1 MRQYQICCWMRIK
14 SMMNS
19 PPPTIPLP
27 SLPEELSALGSER
40 WQTLQSHAALS
51 VDLEGFEEQIKTAF
65 SLSEFIFEQCI
76 KHPSWLIDLLIEKQ
90 LFAEQIDYQN
100 KLAQLLAEVD
110 NETVLHQTLRQFRN
124 FHMLRIAWRD
134 LLNMQS
140 IEDSLTQVSGLAHQL
155 IIQTNSW
162 LFQSLQPR
170 FGIPQG
176 EFGPQPML
184 ILGMGKLGGGELN
197 FSSDIDLIFTYPAQ
211 GMTTGGKKTIENQQ
225 FFTKLAQK
233 IITALDQMTADGQVY
248 RVDMRLR
255 PFGDSGPLVMH
266 FDAMEDYYQEQ
277 GRDWERYAMLKASI
291 LNAPS
296 HYTQQLS
303 DILQPFIYR
312 RYLDFSA
319 IESLRSMKSMIE
331 QEVRRRG
338 LTNNI
343 KLGKGGIREAEFVV
357 QSLQLIN
364 GGREPS
370 LKVQSL
376 QLALAEL
383 VNLQILPA
391 QSSTD
396 LQQSY
401 LWLRKIEHCL
411 QQFAD
416 KQTQVLPDNDT
427 DQKRLLHVL
436 GITNY
441 QNFTQLLTQQCDL
454 IHQQFSLLVKE
465 EPALQDDVA
474 DEQQQGA
481 KDLWQLQL
489 DATETQSILN
499 HWHLADEVFANG
511 MPIGENVHQQINVFK
526 QNLTTQRIGQR
537 GLTILNNLMP
547 VLIHNILS
555 SSAKDHAELLRR
567 ILTVL
572 HAILGR
578 TAYLQL
584 LFENQGALFQLV
596 KLCTASPWVTEQIAR
611 FPLLLDELL
620 NPTSLYQPVAFNQYA
635 DELRQALLRVE
646 PEDLELQIETLR
658 QFKLSQQ
665 LKIAACDI
673 SHALPVMQV
682 SDHLTHLAEAI
693 IVQVVDIAWQQI
705 VSKHGVPVCENQGP
719 KHMQNKGFAVLGF
732 GKLGGWELGY
742 GSDLDLVFLHNCDGQ
757 QPTNG
762 KKPIGATGF
771 YIKLAQRILHIFTIK
786 TGLGLLYDVDMRLR
800 PSGNAGLLVCHV
812 DGFATYEIENAWTWE
827 HQALGRARFITGSSE
842 LQERFNAVRLTVLEK
857 PRAKLELAS
866 EVVSM
871 REKMRAHLAKGDAN
885 NIDLKQDAGGI
896 ADIEFIVQ
904 FMLLAHTCSYPSLAK
919 WPDNV
924 RLLADLATL
933 SLITKSE
940 ADILSQ
946 AYLEYRNYAH
956 RLALQNATLVSIN
969 TSLVDHQT
977 KVKAIWQKYLIDTLQ

>member
-1 MRQYQICCWMRIK
+1 MKDSAPI
-14 SMMNS
+14 
-19 PPPTIPLP
+19 
-27 SLPEELSALGSER
+27 SLPQELEELGNER
-40 WQTLQSHAALS
+40 WQALQSHAEFSAHF
-51 VDLEGFEEQIKTAF
+51 DTFKAQIKTAF
-65 SLSEFIFEQCI
+65 ALSDFVFEQSL
-76 KHPSWLIDLLIEKQ
+76 KNPTWLIALLVEKT
-90 LFAEQIDYQN
+90 LFAEQVDYQN
-100 KLAQLLAEVD
+100 KLSQLLSEVES
-110 NETVLHQTLRQFRN
+110 ETALQQKLRQFRN

-134 LLNMQS
+134 LLNMQT
-140 IEDSLTQVSGLAHQL
+140 IEDSLAQVSELARQL
-155 IIQTNSW
+155 ITQTNNW
-162 LFQSLQPR
+162 LYQFLQPQY
-170 FGIPQG
+170 GQPQG
-176 EFGPQPML
+176 ELGPQPML

-197 FSSDIDLIFTYPAQ
+197 FSSDIDLIFSYPAQ
-211 GMTTGGKKTIENQQ
+211 GVTSGGKKSVEHQQ

-233 IITALDQMTADGQVY
+233 LITALDQITADGQVY

-291 LNAPS
+291 LNSPCP
-296 HYTQQLS
+296 YTKQLS

-343 KLGKGGIREAEFVV
+343 KLGEGGIREAEFVV

-376 QLALAEL
+376 QLALGEL
-383 VNLQILPA
+383 VNLQILPF
-391 QSSTD
+391 QSAKD
-396 LQQSY
+396 LQKSY
-401 LWLRKIEHCL
+401 FWLRKVEHCL

-416 KQTQVLPDNDT
+416 KQTQVLPNNDI
-427 DQKRLLHVL
+427 DQKRLLTVL
-436 GITNY
+436 GINNY
-441 QNFTQLLTQQCDL
+441 DDFMQQLMQHCGTV
-454 IHQQFSLLVKE
+454 HQQFSLLVKE
-465 EPALQDDVA
+465 DNTLQDEVA

-489 DATETQSILN
+489 DASETQSILN
-499 HWHLADEVFANG
+499 HWHLGDDLNTTTGAS
-511 MPIGENVHQQINVFK
+511 IGENVHLQISAFK
-526 QNLTTQRIGQR
+526 QDLTTQRIGQR
-537 GLTILNNLMP
+537 GLTTLNNLMP
-547 VLIHNILS
+547 VIIHNILS
-555 SSAKDHAELLRR
+555 SSANNHQELFKRVF
-567 ILTVL
+567 TVL

-584 LFENQGALFQLV
+584 LFENQAALFHLV
-596 KLCTASPWVTEQIAR
+596 KLCAASPWVTEQIAR

-620 NPTSLYQPVAFNQYA
+620 NPISLYQPVAFNQYA

-665 LKIAACDI
+665 LKIAASDI
-673 SHALPVMQV
+673 SNALPIMQV
-682 SDHLTHLAEAI
+682 SDHLTYLAEAI

-705 VSKHGVPVCENQGP
+705 VAKHGVPVCETQGP
-719 KHMQNKGFAVLGF
+719 KNIQDKGFAVLGF

-757 QPTNG
+757 QFTNG
-762 KKPIGATGF
+762 EKSIGTTGF

-812 DGFATYEIENAWTWE
+812 NGFATYQTENAWTWE
-827 HQALGRARFITGSSE
+827 HQALGRARFITGCDELHKRFSE
-842 LQERFNAVRLTVLEK
+842 VRLAVLSK
-857 PRAKLELAS
+857 PRKLLELAD

-871 REKMRAHLAKGDAN
+871 REKMRKHLSKGNAE
-885 NIDLKQDAGGI
+885 NIDLKQDVGGI

-904 FMLLAHTCSYPSLAK
+904 FMLLAHTNAFANLAK
-919 WPDNV
+919 WPDNL
-924 RLLADLATL
+924 RILADLAKL
-933 SLITKSE
+933 SLITKAE
-940 ADILSQ
+940 AETLTQ
-946 AYLEYRNYAH
+946 AYLEYRNYNH
-956 RLALQNATLVSIN
+956 RLALQNGVLAATNATLA
-969 TSLVDHQT
+969 SLQT
-977 KVKAIWQKYLIDTLQ
+977 EVKAIWHKYLVEPVQ

>member
-1 MRQYQICCWMRIK
+1 MYENL
-14 SMMNS
+14 S
-19 PPPTIPLP
+19 T
-27 SLPEELSALGSER
+27 SLPKELIELGNER
-40 WQTLQSHAALS
+40 WQELQSHPHFS
-51 VDLEGFEEQIKTAF
+51 VHFETYEDQIKMAF
-65 SLSEFIFEQCI
+65 SLSEFISEQCI
-76 KHPSWLIDLLIEKQ
+76 KHPSWLAKLFIEKL
-90 LFAEQIDYQN
+90 LFAEQIDYQG
-100 KLAQLLAEVD
+100 KLAKQLAEID
-110 NETVLHQTLRQFRN
+110 SEAVLHQKLRQFRN

-140 IEDSLTQVSGLAHQL
+140 IEDSLAQVSELARQL
-155 IIQTNSW
+155 ITQTNNW
-162 LFQSLQPR
+162 LYQSLQPQL
-170 FGIPQG
+170 GLPEG

-197 FSSDIDLIFTYPAQ
+197 FSSDIDLIFTYPAV
-211 GMTTGGKKTIENQQ
+211 GVTSGGKKSVENQQ

-233 IITALDQMTADGQVY
+233 IITALDQITADGQVY

-291 LNAPS
+291 LNTPCP
-296 HYTQQLS
+296 YTQQLS
-303 DILQPFIYR
+303 EILQPFIYR

-343 KLGKGGIREAEFVV
+343 KLGKGGIREAEFIV

-364 GGREPS
+364 GGRESS

-376 QLALAEL
+376 QLALLEL
-383 VNLQILPA
+383 VNLNILPDDSA
-391 QSSTD
+391 KN
-396 LQQSY
+396 LLHSY

-416 KQTQVLPDNDT
+416 KQTQVLPNNDI
-427 DQKRLLHVL
+427 DKKRLLYVL
-436 GITNY
+436 GMTDY
-441 QNFTQLLTQQCDL
+441 QDFMQQLAQHCNAV
-454 IHQQFSLLVKE
+454 HQQFSLLIKE
-465 EPALQDDVA
+465 DPALALDVA
-474 DEQQQGA
+474 DELQQGA

-489 DATETQSILN
+489 NAQETHSILDY
-499 HWHLADEVFANG
+499 WHLADEVFETG
-511 MPIGENVHQQINVFK
+511 LSISEDVCQQISAFK
-526 QNLTTQRIGQR
+526 QSLTKQRIGQR

-547 VLIHNILS
+547 VIIHNIMS
-555 SSAKDHAELLRR
+555 SSAKDHAELFRR

-572 HAILGR
+572 HAVLGR

-584 LFENQGALFQLV
+584 LFENQGALFHLV
-596 KLCTASPWVTEQIAR
+596 KLCAASPWVTEQIAR

-620 NPTSLYQPVAFNQYA
+620 DPISLYQPVPFHQYS

-665 LKIAACDI
+665 LKIAAADI
-673 SHALPVMQV
+673 SNALPVMQV
-682 SDHLTHLAEAI
+682 SDHLTHLAETI

-705 VSKHGVPVCENQGP
+705 VAKHGVPVCETQGP
-719 KHMQNKGFAVLGF
+719 KNIQNKGFAVLGF

-757 QPTNG
+757 RLTDG
-762 KKPIGATGF
+762 KKPIGASGF

-812 DGFATYEIENAWTWE
+812 NGFATYETENAWTWE
-827 HQALGRARFITGSSE
+827 HQALCRARFILGCHE
-842 LQERFNAVRLTVLEK
+842 LLECFTAVRLTVLSK
-857 PRAKLELAS
+857 PRVLLELAN

-871 REKMRAHLAKGDAN
+871 REKMRAHLAKGDAE

-904 FMLLAHTCSYPSLAK
+904 FMLLTHTNAFPSLAK

-924 RLLADLATL
+924 RILANLARL
-933 SLITKSE
+933 SLITKAE
-940 ADILSQ
+940 ADILNQ

-956 RLALQNATLVSIN
+956 RLALQNAKLAAINPSIA
-969 TSLVDHQT
+969 DFQT
-977 KVKAIWQKYLIDTLQ
+977 KVKAIWDKYLVYIR

>member
-1 MRQYQICCWMRIK
+1 MK
-14 SMMNS
+14 NS
-19 PPPTIPLP
+19 SPNPL
-27 SLPEELSALGSER
+27 SPELIELGNKRWLQLGSHENFCS
-40 WQTLQSHAALS
+40 QFDDFS
-51 VDLEGFEEQIKTAF
+51 EQIKTAF
-65 SLSEFIFEQCI
+65 ALSDFIFEQCF
-76 KHPSWLIDLLIEKQ
+76 KDPLWLNKLLLEKELFTEQ
-90 LFAEQIDYQN
+90 LDYQDRLSIQ
-100 KLAQLLAEVD
+100 LATAD
-110 NETVLHQTLRQFRN
+110 NEAVLHQKLRHFRN

-140 IEDSLTQVSGLAHQL
+140 IEHSLKQVSELARQL
-155 IIQTNSW
+155 ITQTNDW
-162 LFQSLQPR
+162 LYQFLQPQ
-170 FGIPQG
+170 FGLPTG

-197 FSSDIDLIFTYPAQ
+197 FSSDIDLIFSYPAQ
-211 GMTTGGKKTIENQQ
+211 GMTSGGRKSIEHQQ

-233 IITALDQMTADGQVY
+233 LIAALDQITSDGQVY

-266 FDAMEDYYQEQ
+266 FDAIEDYYQEQ

-291 LNAPS
+291 LNAPCPYS
-296 HYTQQLS
+296 QQLS
-303 DILQPFIYR
+303 EILQPFIYR

-343 KLGKGGIREAEFVV
+343 KLGEGGIREAEFVV

-376 QLALAEL
+376 QKALSEL
-383 VNLQILPA
+383 VNLQILPS
-391 QSSTD
+391 QSAKD

-401 LWLRKIEHCL
+401 LWLRKVEHCL
-411 QQFAD
+411 QQFSD
-416 KQTQVLPDNDT
+416 KQTQVLPNNNT
-427 DQKRLLHVL
+427 DQKRLLTVL
-436 GITNY
+436 GIADY
-441 QNFTQLLTQQCDL
+441 EDFKQQLARHCGLV
-454 IHQQFSLLVKE
+454 HQQFSLLVKE
-465 EPALQDDVA
+465 DSEQLNDVA

-481 KDLWQLQL
+481 TDLWQLQL
-489 DATETQSILN
+489 NPEETQEILN
-499 HWHLADEVFANG
+499 HWHIADEISAETSFQLA
-511 MPIGENVHQQINVFK
+511 ENLHQQLKGFK
-526 QNLTTQRIGQR
+526 QNLTKQRIGQR
-537 GLTILNNLMP
+537 GLSTLHNLMP
-547 VLIHNILS
+547 VVIHNILS
-555 SSAKDHAELLRR
+555 SSTHHYGELCNR
-567 ILTVL
+567 VL
-572 HAILGR
+572 SVLSAILGR

-584 LFENQGALFQLV
+584 LFENQAALLQLV
-596 KLCTASPWVTEQIAR
+596 KLCAASPWVTEQITR

-620 NPTSLYQPVAFNQYA
+620 NPISLYQPVAVDLYA

-658 QFKLSQQ
+658 QFKLTQQ
-665 LKIAACDI
+665 LKIAAADI
-673 SHALPVMQV
+673 SNVLPIMQI

-693 IVQVVDIAWQQI
+693 TVQVIDIAWQQI
-705 VSKHGVPVCENQGP
+705 VAKHGVPICETQGP
-719 KHMQNKGFAVLGF
+719 KDIQNKGFAVIGY

-742 GSDLDLVFLHNCDGQ
+742 GSDLDLVFLHNCDGHL
-757 QPTNG
+757 PTNG
-762 KKPIGATGF
+762 NKPIGATAF

-812 DGFATYEIENAWTWE
+812 DGFATYQTENAWTWE
-827 HQALGRARFITGSSE
+827 HQALGRARFISGSYE
-842 LQERFNAVRLTVLEK
+842 LQERFRAIRLNVLSK
-857 PRAKLELAS
+857 PRELRVLAQ

-871 REKMRAHLAKGDAN
+871 RVKMRDHLAKGDAQ

-904 FMLLAHTCSYPSLAK
+904 FMLLAHTSSFPSLSK
-919 WPDNV
+919 WQDNV
-924 RLLADLATL
+924 RILADLAKL
-933 SLITKSE
+933 SLITKAE

-956 RLALQNATLVSIN
+956 RLALQNGTLTEVN
-969 TSLVDHQT
+969 DLLVDLQT
-977 KVKAIWQKYLIDTLQ
+977 KVKAIWHKYLIELVQ

>member
-1 MRQYQICCWMRIK
+1 
-14 SMMNS
+14 MNNN
-19 PPPTIPLP
+19 PLP
-27 SLPEELSALGSER
+27 DELIELGNER
-40 WQTLQSHAALS
+40 WQDLHSHGQFYAQF
-51 VDLEGFEEQIKTAF
+51 EIFEEQIKTAF
-65 SLSEFIFEQCI
+65 SLSDFISEQCI
-76 KHPSWLIDLLIEKQ
+76 KNPTWLAELLLEKL
-90 LFAEQIDYQN
+90 LFEEQVDYQN
-100 KLAQLLAEVD
+100 KLEALLAEVD
-110 NETVLHQTLRQFRN
+110 SEAILLQKLRQFRN
-124 FHMLRIAWRD
+124 LHMLRIAWRD
-134 LLNMQS
+134 LLNMQT
-140 IEDSLTQVSGLAHQL
+140 IADSLAQVSELACQL
-155 IIQTNSW
+155 ITQTNNW
-162 LFQSLQPR
+162 LYQLLQPR
-170 FGIPQG
+170 FGLPQG

-184 ILGMGKLGGGELN
+184 ILGMGKLGGAELN
-197 FSSDIDLIFTYPAQ
+197 FSSDIDLIFTYASV
-211 GMTTGGKKTIENQQ
+211 GVTSGGKKSIENQQ

-233 IITALDQMTADGQVY
+233 LITALDQMTADGQVY

-291 LNAPS
+291 LNPPS
-296 HYTQQLS
+296 PYTQQLS
-303 DILQPFIYR
+303 EILQPFIYR

-343 KLGKGGIREAEFVV
+343 KLGQGGIREAEFVV

-376 QLALAEL
+376 QLALSEL
-383 VNLQILPA
+383 VNLQILPDESA
-391 QSSTD
+391 TS

-401 LWLRKIEHCL
+401 LWLRKVEHCL

-416 KQTQVLPDNDT
+416 KQTQVLPNNNT
-427 DQKRLLHVL
+427 DQKRLLYVL
-436 GITNY
+436 GIHTDLDFM
-441 QNFTQLLTQQCDL
+441 QQLAQHCDTV
-454 IHQQFSLLVKE
+454 HQQFSLLVKE
-465 EPALQDDVA
+465 DTASQNDVA
-474 DEQQQGA
+474 DELQQGA

-489 DATETQSILN
+489 DTAETQSILN
-499 HWHLADEVFANG
+499 HWHLADEVSATG
-511 MPIGENVHQQINVFK
+511 VPIGENVYQQVSAFK
-526 QNLTTQRIGQR
+526 QNLTKQRIGQR
-537 GLTILNNLMP
+537 GLTTLNNLMP
-547 VLIHNILS
+547 VIIHNILS
-555 SSAKDHAELLRR
+555 SSADDHAELFRR

-572 HAILGR
+572 HAVLGR

-584 LFENQGALFQLV
+584 LFENQAALLHLV
-596 KLCTASPWVTEQIAR
+596 KLCAASPWVTQQISR

-620 NPTSLYQPVAFNQYA
+620 NPISLYQPVAFNQYA

-665 LKIAACDI
+665 LKIAASDI
-673 SHALPVMQV
+673 SNALPVMQV
-682 SDHLTHLAEAI
+682 SDHLTYLAEAI
-693 IVQVVDIAWQQI
+693 IAQVVDIAWQQMTA
-705 VSKHGVPVCENQGP
+705 KHGVPVCETLGP
-719 KHMQNKGFAVLGF
+719 KSIQNKGFAVLGF

-742 GSDLDLVFLHNCDGQ
+742 GSDLDLVFVHNCDGQ
-757 QPTNG
+757 QLTNG

-800 PSGNAGLLVCHV
+800 PSGNAGLLVSHV
-812 DGFATYEIENAWTWE
+812 NGFATYETENAWTWE
-827 HQALGRARFITGSSE
+827 HQALGRARFILGSRE
-842 LQERFNAVRLTVLEK
+842 LQQRFSAVRLEVLSK
-857 PRAKLELAS
+857 PRVLLELAD

-871 REKMRAHLAKGDAN
+871 REKMRAHLAKGDTN

-904 FMLLAHTCSYPSLAK
+904 FMLLAHTSSFPSLAK

-924 RLLADLATL
+924 RILADLATL
-933 SLITKSE
+933 SLITKAE
-940 ADILSQ
+940 AETLSR

-956 RLALQNATLVSIN
+956 RLALQNGALVAVNS
-969 TSLVDHQT
+969 SLVDFQT
-977 KVKAIWQKYLIDTLQ
+977 KVKVIWHKYLIKLVR

>member
-1 MRQYQICCWMRIK
+1 MK
-14 SMMNS
+14 NNPS
-19 PPPTIPLP
+19 TPLP
-27 SLPEELSALGSER
+27 KELIELGNER
-40 WQTLQSHAALS
+40 WQELQSHSQFS
-51 VDLEGFEEQIKTAF
+51 VHYEIFSEQIKTVF
-65 SLSEFIFEQCI
+65 SLSDFVAEQSL
-76 KHPSWLIDLLIEKQ
+76 KHPIWLTELLVEKV

-100 KLAQLLAEVD
+100 KLAELLAEI
-110 NETVLHQTLRQFRN
+110 ESEAILMQKLRQFRH

-134 LLNMQS
+134 LLNIQT
-140 IEDSLTQVSGLAHQL
+140 IEDSLAQVSELARQL
-155 IIQTNSW
+155 ITQTNSW
-162 LFQSLQPR
+162 LYQFLQPR
-170 FGIPQG
+170 FGLPEG

-184 ILGMGKLGGGELN
+184 ILGMGKLGGDELN
-197 FSSDIDLIFTYPAQ
+197 FSSDIDLIFTYASV
-211 GMTTGGKKTIENQQ
+211 GNTTGGKKSIENQQ

-233 IITALDQMTADGQVY
+233 LIAALDQMTADGQVY

-291 LNAPS
+291 LNKPS
-296 HYTQQLS
+296 AYTKLLS

-364 GGREPS
+364 GGRESS

-376 QLALAEL
+376 QLALSEL

-391 QSSTD
+391 QSAKD

-401 LWLRKIEHCL
+401 LWLRKVEHCL

-416 KQTQVLPDNDT
+416 KQTQVLPNNNT
-427 DQKRLLHVL
+427 DQKRLLYIL
-436 GITNY
+436 GMTDY
-441 QNFTQLLTQQCDL
+441 EDFMQQLALHCDAV
-454 IHQQFSLLVKE
+454 HQQFSLLVKE
-465 EPALQDDVA
+465 DPTLQDDIA

-489 DATETQSILN
+489 DAQETQSILN
-499 HWHLADEVFANG
+499 HWHLTDEVLTTG
-511 MPIGENVHQQINVFK
+511 IRIGEDVYQQVSAFK

-537 GLTILNNLMP
+537 GLTTLNDLMP
-547 VLIHNILS
+547 VIIHNILS
-555 SSAKDHAELLRR
+555 SSANDHRELFRR
-567 ILTVL
+567 VFTVL

-584 LFENQGALFQLV
+584 LFENQAALFHLV
-596 KLCTASPWVTEQIAR
+596 KLCAASPWVTAQIAR

-620 NPTSLYQPVAFNQYA
+620 NPISLYQPVAFNQYA

-665 LKIAACDI
+665 LKIAAGDI

-693 IVQVVDIAWQQI
+693 IVQVVDIAWQQM
-705 VSKHGVPVCENQGP
+705 VAKHGVPVCETQGP
-719 KHMQNKGFAVLGF
+719 KNIQNKGFAVLGF

-762 KKPIGATGF
+762 KKPIGASGF

-786 TGLGLLYDVDMRLR
+786 TGLGILYDVDMRLR

-812 DGFATYEIENAWTWE
+812 NGFATYETENAWTWE
-827 HQALGRARFITGSSE
+827 HQALGRARFISGCSQ
-842 LQERFNAVRLTVLEK
+842 LRERFSAVRLAVLAK
-857 PRAKLELAS
+857 PRELSGLAH

-871 REKMRAHLAKGDAN
+871 REKMRAHLAKGNAQ

-904 FMLLAHTCSYPSLAK
+904 FMLLAHTSVYPSLAK

-924 RLLADLATL
+924 RILADLAKL
-933 SLITKSE
+933 SLVTKAE
-940 ADILSQ
+940 ADTLSQ

-956 RLALQNATLVSIN
+956 RLALQNGELAAIN
-969 TSLVDHQT
+969 TSLVDLQI
-977 KVKAIWQKYLIDTLQ
+977 KVKAIWHKYLVEQL

>member
-1 MRQYQICCWMRIK
+1 MRINN
-14 SMMNS
+14 MLT
-19 PPPTIPLP
+19 PPTPLP
-27 SLPEELSALGSER
+27 KELIELGNEG
-40 WQTLQSHAALS
+40 WQKLQSHEQFS
-51 VDLEGFEEQIKTAF
+51 IHFEMFEEQIKVAF

-76 KHPSWLIDLLIEKQ
+76 KNPSWLAELLIEER
-90 LFAEQIDYQN
+90 LFDEQVDYQS
-100 KLAQLLAEVD
+100 KLALLL
-110 NETVLHQTLRQFRN
+110 NEINSEAVLHQTLRQFRN

-140 IEDSLTQVSGLAHQL
+140 IENSLAQVSELARQL
-155 IIQTNSW
+155 ITQTNSW
-162 LFQSLQPR
+162 LYQFLESR
-170 FGIPQG
+170 FGLPEG
-176 EFGPQPML
+176 EFGAQPML
-184 ILGMGKLGGGELN
+184 IMGMGKLGGDELN
-197 FSSDIDLIFTYPAQ
+197 FSSDIDLIFTYASV
-211 GMTTGGKKTIENQQ
+211 GVTTGGKKSIENQQ

-233 IITALDQMTADGQVY
+233 FITALDQMTADGQVY

-291 LNAPS
+291 LNQPS
-296 HYTQQLS
+296 PYTQQLS

-338 LTNNI
+338 LINNI
-343 KLGKGGIREAEFVV
+343 KLGKGGIREAEFIV

-376 QLALAEL
+376 QLALFEL
-383 VNLQILPA
+383 VNLKILPA
-391 QSSTD
+391 KSARD
-396 LQQSY
+396 LQLSY
-401 LWLRKIEHCL
+401 LWLRKVEHCL

-416 KQTQVLPDNDT
+416 KQTQVLPNNNI
-427 DQKRLLHVL
+427 DQKRLLTVL
-436 GITNY
+436 GITDY
-441 QNFTQLLTQQCDL
+441 QDFMQQLTYHCDL

-465 EPALQDDVA
+465 DPALKDDVA
-474 DEQQQGA
+474 NEQQQAA

-489 DATETQSILN
+489 DAEEIQSILN
-499 HWHLADEVFANG
+499 HWYSAYDVPATDIR
-511 MPIGENVHQQINVFK
+511 IGENVHRQLGIFK
-526 QNLTTQRIGQR
+526 QDLTTQRIGQR
-537 GLTILNNLMP
+537 GLTTLNNLMP
-547 VLIHNILS
+547 VIFHKILS
-555 SSAKDHAELLRR
+555 SSANDHAELFKR

-572 HAILGR
+572 RAILGR

-584 LFENQGALFQLV
+584 LFENQAALFHLV
-596 KLCTASPWVTEQIAR
+596 KLCAASLWVTEQIAR

-620 NPTSLYQPVAFNQYA
+620 NPISLYQPVAFNQYA
-635 DELRQALLRVE
+635 DELRQSLLRVE
-646 PEDLELQIETLR
+646 TEDLELQIETLR

-665 LKIAACDI
+665 LKIAAADI
-673 SHALPVMQV
+673 SNALPVMQV

-705 VSKHGVPVCENQGP
+705 VAKHGVPVCDLQGP
-719 KHMQNKGFAVLGF
+719 KNIQNKGFAVLGF

-757 QPTNG
+757 QLTNG

-812 DGFATYEIENAWTWE
+812 NGFATYEMENAWTWE
-827 HQALGRARFITGSSE
+827 HQALGRARFIMGCHK
-842 LQERFNAVRLTVLEK
+842 LYQRFSAVRLAVLSK
-857 PRAKLELAS
+857 PRVIIELA
-866 EVVSM
+866 EAVVTM
-871 REKMRAHLAKGDAN
+871 REKMRTHLAKGDAE

-904 FMLLAHTCSYPSLAK
+904 FMLLAHTSTFPSLAK

-924 RLLADLATL
+924 RILADLANL
-933 SLITKSE
+933 SLLTRTE
-940 ADILSQ
+940 AEILSQ
-946 AYLEYRNYAH
+946 AYLEYRNFSH
-956 RLALQNATLVSIN
+956 RLVLQNGTLAAMTPSI
-969 TSLVDHQT
+969 VAHQT
-977 KVKAIWQKYLIDTLQ
+977 NVKVIWYQHLVKMLE

>member
-1 MRQYQICCWMRIK
+1 MRVNNMKQNP
-14 SMMNS
+14 S
-19 PPPTIPLP
+19 T
-27 SLPEELSALGSER
+27 SLPKELIALGNER
-40 WQTLQSHAALS
+40 WQKLQSHEQFSA
-51 VDLEGFEEQIKTAF
+51 DFETFQEQIKTAF
-65 SLSEFIFEQCI
+65 SLSEFIAEQCI
-76 KHPSWLIDLLIEKQ
+76 KYPSWLAELFIEKL
-90 LFAEQIDYQN
+90 LFAEQIDYQD
-100 KLAQLLAEVD
+100 KLAQQLAKINSEA
-110 NETVLHQTLRQFRN
+110 VLQQNLRQFRN

-140 IEDSLTQVSGLAHQL
+140 IEDSLAQVSELALQL
-155 IIQTNSW
+155 ITQTNNW
-162 LFQSLQPR
+162 LYQFLQPR
-170 FGIPQG
+170 FGLPEG

-197 FSSDIDLIFTYPAQ
+197 FSSDIDLIFTYPSV
-211 GMTTGGKKTIENQQ
+211 GVTTGGKKSVENQQ

-233 IITALDQMTADGQVY
+233 IITALDQITAEGQVY

-255 PFGDSGPLVMH
+255 PFGDSGPIVMH

-291 LNAPS
+291 LNRPCPYS
-296 HYTQQLS
+296 QQLS
-303 DILQPFIYR
+303 GILQPFIYR

-343 KLGKGGIREAEFVV
+343 KLGKGGIREAEFIV

-376 QLALAEL
+376 QLALSEL
-383 VNLQILPA
+383 ANLHILPA
-391 QSSTD
+391 QSAND
-396 LQQSY
+396 LQHSY

-416 KQTQVLPDNDT
+416 KQTQVLPNNNI
-427 DQKRLLHVL
+427 DQKRLLYVL
-436 GITNY
+436 GMTDFEDFM
-441 QNFTQLLTQQCDL
+441 QHLAQHCDL
-454 IHQQFSLLVKE
+454 IHQQFSLLVKDD
-465 EPALQDDVA
+465 PVLQDDVA

-489 DATETQSILN
+489 DADETQSILN
-499 HWHLADEVFANG
+499 HWHLADEVLATNI
-511 MPIGENVHQQINVFK
+511 PIGEDVHQQVSAFK
-526 QNLTTQRIGQR
+526 QDLTTQRIGQR
-537 GLTILNNLMP
+537 GLTTLNNLMP
-547 VLIHNILS
+547 VIIHNILS
-555 SSAKDHAELLRR
+555 SSANDHAELFRR
-567 ILTVL
+567 VLTVL
-572 HAILGR
+572 RAILGR

-584 LFENQGALFQLV
+584 LFENQAALFHLV
-596 KLCTASPWVTEQIAR
+596 KLCAASPWVTQQIAR

-620 NPTSLYQPVAFNQYA
+620 NPISLYQPVAFNQYA
-635 DELRQALLRVE
+635 DELRQVLLRVE

-665 LKIAACDI
+665 LKIAAADI
-673 SHALPVMQV
+673 SNALPVMQV

-693 IVQVVDIAWQQI
+693 IVQVVDIAWQQM
-705 VSKHGVPVCENQGP
+705 VAKHGVPICDTQGS
-719 KHMQNKGFAVLGF
+719 KNIQNKGFTVLGF

-757 QPTNG
+757 QLTNG

-786 TGLGLLYDVDMRLR
+786 TGLGILYDVDMRLR

-812 DGFATYEIENAWTWE
+812 SGFATYETENAWTWE
-827 HQALGRARFITGSSE
+827 HQALGRARFILGCSE
-842 LQERFNAVRLTVLEK
+842 LQARFSEVRLAVLSK
-857 PRAKLELAS
+857 PRVLLELAN

-871 REKMRAHLAKGDAN
+871 REKMRAHLAKGNAE

-904 FMLLAHTCSYPSLAK
+904 FMLLAHTSSFPSLAK

-924 RLLADLATL
+924 RILADLATL
-933 SLITKSE
+933 SLITKTE
-940 ADILSQ
+940 AGTLSQ

-956 RLALQNATLVSIN
+956 RLALQNATLAAINPSIID
-969 TSLVDHQT
+969 LQI
-977 KVKAIWQKYLIDTLQ
+977 KVKAIWNKYLT

>member
-1 MRQYQICCWMRIK
+1 MT
-14 SMMNS
+14 NS
-19 PPPTIPLP
+19 PPIALFN
-27 SLPEELSALGSER
+27 ELIELGNLR
-40 WQTLQSHAALS
+40 WQELQSHQEFS
-51 VDLEGFEEQIKTAF
+51 SQFEMFEEQIKTAF
-65 SLSEFIFEQCI
+65 SLSDFISVQCL
-76 KHPSWLIDLLIEKQ
+76 KYPSWLTELLVKKL
-90 LFAEQIDYQN
+90 LFAEHIDYQD
-100 KLAQLLAEVD
+100 KLAMVLTEVE
-110 NETVLHQTLRQFRN
+110 NEAVLQQQLRQFRN

-134 LLNMQS
+134 LLNIQS
-140 IEDSLTQVSGLAHQL
+140 IEDSLAQVSELARQL
-155 IIQTNSW
+155 INQTNNW
-162 LFQSLQPR
+162 LYQSLQPQ
-170 FGIPQG
+170 FGLPEG

-197 FSSDIDLIFTYPAQ
+197 FSSDIDLIFTYPAV
-211 GMTTGGKKTIENQQ
+211 GVTTGGKKSLENQQ

-233 IITALDQMTADGQVY
+233 LITALDQITADGQVY

-255 PFGDSGPLVMH
+255 PFGDSGPIVMH

-291 LNAPS
+291 LNRPCD
-296 HYTQQLS
+296 YTNQLS

-343 KLGKGGIREAEFVV
+343 KLGEGGIREAEFVV

-364 GGREPS
+364 GGRESS

-376 QLALAEL
+376 QLALGEL
-383 VNLQILPA
+383 VNLQILPNQSA
-391 QSSTD
+391 QD
-396 LQQSY
+396 LQNSY
-401 LWLRKIEHCL
+401 LWLRKVEHCL

-416 KQTQVLPDNDT
+416 KQTQVLPNNDI
-427 DQKRLLHVL
+427 DQKRLLTVL
-436 GITNY
+436 G
-441 QNFTQLLTQQCDL
+441 LLDYTDFMELLDKHCTL

-465 EPALQDDVA
+465 DPALQDDIA

-489 DATETQSILN
+489 EAAEIQSILKY
-499 HWHLADEVFANG
+499 WHLADEVNNTPLSIA
-511 MPIGENVHQQINVFK
+511 EDVYQQINTFK
-526 QNLTTQRIGQR
+526 QDLTTQRIGQR
-537 GLTILNNLMP
+537 GLTTLNNLMP
-547 VLIHNILS
+547 VIIHNVLS
-555 SSAKDHAELLRR
+555 SSANDHAELFRR
-567 ILTVL
+567 VLSVL
-572 HAILGR
+572 HAVLGR

-584 LFENQGALFQLV
+584 LFENQAALFHLV
-596 KLCTASPWVTEQIAR
+596 KLCAASPWVTQQIAR

-620 NPTSLYQPVAFNQYA
+620 NPVSLYQPVALNQYS

-665 LKIAACDI
+665 LKIAASDI
-673 SHALPVMQV
+673 SNALPVMQV
-682 SDHLTHLAEAI
+682 SDHLTYLAEAI

-705 VSKHGVPVCENQGP
+705 VAKNGVPVCETHGP
-719 KHMQNKGFAVLGF
+719 KNIQDKGFAVLGF

-757 QPTNG
+757 QLTNG
-762 KKPIGATGF
+762 KKPIGTSGF

-812 DGFATYEIENAWTWE
+812 NGFATYETENAWTWE
-827 HQALGRARFITGSSE
+827 HQALGRARFITGCNE
-842 LQERFNAVRLTVLEK
+842 LHKRFSAVRIAVLSK
-857 PRAKLELAS
+857 PRVLLELAD
-866 EVVSM
+866 EVVTM
-871 REKMRAHLAKGDAN
+871 REKMRAHLAKGNAE

-904 FMLLAHTCSYPSLAK
+904 FMLLAHTSSFPSLAK

-924 RLLADLATL
+924 RILADLATL

-940 ADILSQ
+940 ADTLNQ

-956 RLALQNATLVSIN
+956 RLALQNGALATVN
-969 TSLVDHQT
+969 ASLVELQT
-977 KVKAIWQKYLIDTLQ
+977 KVKAIWHKYLIDMQQ

>member
-1 MRQYQICCWMRIK
+1 MK
-14 SMMNS
+14 DSV
-19 PPPTIPLP
+19 PTTLP
-27 SLPEELSALGSER
+27 HELIELGNER
-40 WQTLQSHAALS
+40 WQALQSHEEFSSECQKFAEQIRTSFALS
-51 VDLEGFEEQIKTAF
+51 D
-65 SLSEFIFEQCI
+65 FIFEQCLRN
-76 KHPSWLIDLLIEKQ
+76 PVWLSELLLQEI
-90 LFAEQIDYQN
+90 LFAEHLDYPS
-100 KLAQLLAEVD
+100 LLSQLLDKVD
-110 NETVLHQTLRQFRN
+110 NEAGLQKQLRHFRN

-134 LLNMQS
+134 LNNMQS
-140 IEDSLTQVSGLAHQL
+140 IESSLAQVSDLARQL
-155 IIQTNSW
+155 IIQTNNW
-162 LFQSLQPR
+162 LYQFLQPQ
-170 FGIPQG
+170 FGLPQG

-197 FSSDIDLIFTYPAQ
+197 FSSDIDLIFSYPAQ
-211 GMTTGGKKTIENQQ
+211 GVTSGGRKSVEHQQ

-233 IITALDQMTADGQVY
+233 LITALDQITADGQVY

-266 FDAMEDYYQEQ
+266 FDAIEDYYQEQ

-291 LNAPS
+291 LNTPCPYS
-296 HYTQQLS
+296 QQLS

-343 KLGKGGIREAEFVV
+343 KLGEGGIREAEFVV

-376 QLALAEL
+376 QLALTEL
-383 VNLQILPA
+383 VKLQIIPE
-391 QSSTD
+391 QSATD
-396 LQQSY
+396 LLQSY
-401 LWLRKIEHCL
+401 LWLRKVEHCL

-416 KQTQVLPDNDT
+416 KQTQVLPNNHT
-427 DQKRLLHVL
+427 DQNRLLTVL
-436 GITNY
+436 GIPDY
-441 QNFTQLLTQQCDL
+441 QDLLQQLAKHCG
-454 IHQQFSLLVKE
+454 IVHQQFSLLVRE
-465 EPALQDDVA
+465 DSVLEDEVA

-489 DATETQSILN
+489 TAQETQSILN
-499 HWHLADEVFANG
+499 HWQLQDEVTVTTG
-511 MPIGENVHQQINVFK
+511 LPIGEEVHQQIDSFK
-526 QNLTTQRIGQR
+526 QSLTKQRIGQR
-537 GLTILNNLMP
+537 GLTTLHNLMP
-547 VLIHNILS
+547 VIIHKILS
-555 SSAKDHAELLRR
+555 SSANNHVELFKRVFS
-567 ILTVL
+567 VL
-572 HAILGR
+572 QAILGR

-584 LFENQGALFQLV
+584 LFENQAALFHLV
-596 KLCTASPWVTEQIAR
+596 KLCAASPWVTEQIAR

-620 NPTSLYQPVAFNQYA
+620 NPISLYQPVAFNQYA

-658 QFKLSQQ
+658 QFKLTQQ
-665 LKIAACDI
+665 LKIAAADI
-673 SHALPVMQV
+673 SNALPIMQV

-693 IVQVVDIAWQQI
+693 IVQVIDLAWLQI
-705 VSKHGVPVCENQGP
+705 TAKHGVPVCESHGP
-719 KHMQNKGFAVLGF
+719 KNMQDKGFAVLGY

-742 GSDLDLVFLHNCDGQ
+742 GSDLDLVFVHNCDGQ

-762 KKPIGATGF
+762 DKPIGATAF

-786 TGLGLLYDVDMRLR
+786 TGLGLLYDIDMRLR

-812 DGFATYEIENAWTWE
+812 DGFATYQTENAWTWE
-827 HQALGRARFITGSSE
+827 HQALGRARFITGGYE
-842 LQERFNAVRLTVLEK
+842 LQQRFSGIRLDILSK
-857 PRAKLELAS
+857 PRQLKELAQ

-871 REKMRAHLAKGDAN
+871 RIKMRDHLAKGTAQH
-885 NIDLKQDAGGI
+885 IDLKQDAGGI

-924 RLLADLATL
+924 RILADLAKL
-933 SLITKSE
+933 SLISQAE
-940 ADILSQ
+940 ADILIQ

-956 RLALQNATLVSIN
+956 RLALQNATLVEAN
-969 TSLVDHQT
+969 ASLSDLQQQ
-977 KVKAIWQKYLIDTLQ
+977 VKSIWQKYLLELVAE

>member
-1 MRQYQICCWMRIK
+1 ME
-14 SMMNS
+14 NN
-19 PPPTIPLP
+19 
-27 SLPEELSALGSER
+27 LPEQCPQVLVELGNKR
-40 WQTLQSHAALS
+40 WLELQSHGQFS
-51 VDLEGFEEQIKTAF
+51 VHFEAFEQPIKTAF
-65 SLSEFIFEQCI
+65 SLSDFIFEQCV
-76 KHPSWLIDLLIEKQ
+76 KSPSWLALLLIEKL
-90 LFAEQIDYQN
+90 LFDEQVDYQD
-100 KLAQLLAEVD
+100 KLAQLLAE
-110 NETVLHQTLRQFRN
+110 TVSEADLQKNLRQFRN
-124 FHMLRIAWRD
+124 FQMLRIAWRD

-140 IEDSLTQVSGLAHQL
+140 IENSLAQVSELAHQL
-155 IIQTNSW
+155 IIQTNNW
-162 LFQSLQPR
+162 IYQFLEPR
-170 FGIPQG
+170 FGCPKG

-197 FSSDIDLIFTYPAQ
+197 FSSDIDLIFTYPAI
-211 GMTTGGKKTIENQQ
+211 GVTTGGRKSIENQQ

-233 IITALDQMTADGQVY
+233 LITALDQITADGQVY

-277 GRDWERYAMLKASI
+277 GRDWERYAMLKALV
-291 LNAPS
+291 LNQPCP
-296 HYTQQLS
+296 YTVQLS

-319 IESLRSMKSMIE
+319 IESLRTMQSMIE
-331 QEVRRRG
+331 REVRRRG

-343 KLGKGGIREAEFVV
+343 KLGEGGIREAEFVV

-376 QLALAEL
+376 QLALTEL
-383 VNLQILPA
+383 VNLKILPA
-391 QSSTD
+391 QSAND

-416 KQTQVLPDNDT
+416 KQTQVLPSDNL
-427 DQKRLLHVL
+427 DQQRLLYVL
-436 GITNY
+436 GINTY
-441 QNFTQLLTQQCDL
+441 QDFTQQLAEHCNTV
-454 IHQQFSLLVKE
+454 HQQFSLLVKE
-465 EPALQDDVA
+465 DSTLQAEVA

-489 DATETQSILN
+489 DVPETQSIID
-499 HWHLADEVFANG
+499 HWHLVDEVSTSG
-511 MPIGENVHQQINVFK
+511 LPIDEDVHNQINTFK
-526 QNLTTQRIGQR
+526 QSLTTQRIGQR
-537 GLTILNNLMP
+537 GLTTLNNLMP
-547 VLIHNILS
+547 VLIHYILS
-555 SSAKDHAELLRR
+555 SPANDHGELFRR
-567 ILTVL
+567 ILSVL

-584 LFENQGALFQLV
+584 LFENQAALFHLV
-596 KLCTASPWVTEQIAR
+596 KLCAASPWVTQQISR

-620 NPTSLYQPVAFNQYA
+620 NPSSLYQPVAFNQYA

-665 LKIAACDI
+665 LTIAASDI
-673 SHALPVMQV
+673 SKALPVMQV
-682 SDHLTHLAEAI
+682 SDHLTYLAEAI
-693 IVQVVDIAWQQI
+693 IAQVVDLAWQQM
-705 VSKHGVPVCENQGP
+705 VAKYGVPVCATQGP
-719 KHMQNKGFAVLGF
+719 KDIQNKGFAVLGF

-742 GSDLDLVFLHNCDGQ
+742 GSDLDLVFIHNCDGQ
-757 QPTNG
+757 LHTNG
-762 KKPIGATGF
+762 EKKLGSSGF

-786 TGLGLLYDVDMRLR
+786 TGLGLLYEVDMRLR

-812 DGFATYEIENAWTWE
+812 NGFETYEIDNAWTWE
-827 HQALGRARFITGSSE
+827 HQALGRARLISGCNQ
-842 LQERFNAVRLTVLEK
+842 LQQRFSAVRLAVLSK
-857 PRAKLELAS
+857 PRDILVLAD

-871 REKMRAHLAKGDAN
+871 REKMRAHLAKGDAT

-904 FMLLAHTCSYPSLAK
+904 FMLLAHTSSFPSLAK

-924 RLLADLATL
+924 RLLADLASL
-933 SLITKSE
+933 SLLTTDE
-940 ADILSQ
+940 AETLSQ

-956 RLALQNATLVSIN
+956 RLALQNDTLVAIN
-969 TSLVDHQT
+969 ASLVNLQT
-977 KVKAIWQKYLIDTLQ
+977 QVKVIWRKYLIDIPNLNSV

>member
-1 MRQYQICCWMRIK
+1 MRVKDIK
-14 SMMNS
+14 SIKNAKKN
-19 PPPTIPLP
+19 PLM
-27 SLPEELSALGSER
+27 SRSKELIELGSQR
-40 WQTLQSHAALS
+40 WKDLQCHGQFSKRFEA
-51 VDLEGFEEQIKTAF
+51 FEEQLKIAF
-65 SLSEFIFEQCI
+65 SLSEFIYDQCLKNPVWI
-76 KHPSWLIDLLIEKQ
+76 SELMVERL

-100 KLAQLLAEVD
+100 KLARLLAEID
-110 NETVLHQTLRQFRN
+110 SEAVLQQKLRQFRN

-140 IEDSLTQVSGLAHQL
+140 IEDSLAQVSELARQL
-155 IIQTNSW
+155 ITQTNDW
-162 LFQSLQPR
+162 LYQFLQPQ
-170 FGIPQG
+170 FGFPQG
-176 EFGPQPML
+176 NFGPQPML
-184 ILGMGKLGGGELN
+184 VLGMGKLGGNELN
-197 FSSDIDLIFTYPAQ
+197 FSSDIDLIFAYASVGVTC
-211 GMTTGGKKTIENQQ
+211 GGRKSLENQQ

-233 IITALDQMTADGQVY
+233 LITALDKVTADGQVY

-291 LNAPS
+291 LNQACP
-296 HYTQQLS
+296 YTKQLS

-391 QSSTD
+391 QSTQD
-396 LQQSY
+396 LQNSY

-416 KQTQVLPDNDT
+416 KQTQVLPNNNT
-427 DQKRLLHVL
+427 DQQRLLFVL
-436 GITNY
+436 GMTDY
-441 QNFTQLLTQQCDL
+441 QDFMQQLAMHCDL

-465 EPALQDDVA
+465 ESARQDDVA

-481 KDLWQLQL
+481 KDIWQLQL
-489 DATETQSILN
+489 DPQETQSILN
-499 HWHLADEVFANG
+499 HWHLVDDVV
-511 MPIGENVHQQINVFK
+511 PTSKLIGENVYQQINVFK

-537 GLTILNNLMP
+537 GLTTLNDLMP
-547 VLIHNILS
+547 VIIQNILS
-555 SSAKDHAELLRR
+555 SSANDHGELFKRVF
-567 ILTVL
+567 TVL

-584 LFENQGALFQLV
+584 LFENQAALFHLV
-596 KLCTASPWVTEQIAR
+596 KLCAASPWVTQQIAR

-620 NPTSLYQPVAFNQYA
+620 NPISLYQPVAFNQYA
-635 DELRQALLRVE
+635 DELRQTLLRVE

-665 LKIAACDI
+665 LKIAAADI
-673 SHALPVMQV
+673 SNALPVMQV

-693 IVQVVDIAWQQI
+693 IVQVVDIAWQQM
-705 VSKHGVPVCENQGP
+705 VAKHGVPICETQGP
-719 KHMQNKGFAVLGF
+719 KNIQNKGFAVLGF

-757 QPTNG
+757 HFTNG
-762 KKPIGATGF
+762 KKPIGASGF

-812 DGFATYEIENAWTWE
+812 NGFATYETENAWTWE
-827 HQALGRARFITGSSE
+827 HQALGRARFITGCFE
-842 LQERFNAVRLTVLEK
+842 LQARFSAVRLTVLSK
-857 PRAKLELAS
+857 PRVVLQLAQ
-866 EVVSM
+866 EVVTM
-871 REKMRAHLAKGDAN
+871 REKMRAHLAKGDTH

-904 FMLLAHTCSYPSLAK
+904 FMLLAHTSSFPSLAK

-924 RLLADLATL
+924 RILADLAKL
-933 SLITKSE
+933 SLMKKAET
-940 ADILSQ
+940 DTLSQ

-956 RLALQNATLVSIN
+956 RLALQNDTLAAIN
-969 TSLVDHQT
+969 TSLVDYQT
-977 KVKAIWQKYLIDTLQ
+977 KVKVIWHKYLVEQV

>member
-1 MRQYQICCWMRIK
+1 MK
-14 SMMNS
+14 NNPS
-19 PPPTIPLP
+19 TPLP
-27 SLPEELSALGSER
+27 KELIELGNER
-40 WQTLQSHAALS
+40 WQELQSHSEFSAHYEIFS
-51 VDLEGFEEQIKTAF
+51 EQIKTVF
-65 SLSEFIFEQCI
+65 SLSDFVAEQSLKYPI
-76 KHPSWLIDLLIEKQ
+76 WLTELLVEKV

-100 KLAQLLAEVD
+100 KLTELLAEID
-110 NETVLHQTLRQFRN
+110 SEAILMQKLRQFRN

-134 LLNMQS
+134 LLNMQT
-140 IEDSLTQVSGLAHQL
+140 IEDSLAQVSELARQL
-155 IIQTNSW
+155 ITQTNSW
-162 LFQSLQPR
+162 LYQFLQLR
-170 FGIPQG
+170 FGLPEG

-197 FSSDIDLIFTYPAQ
+197 FSSDIDLIFTYASV
-211 GMTTGGKKTIENQQ
+211 GNTSGGKKSIENQQ
-225 FFTKLAQK
+225 FFSKLAQK
-233 IITALDQMTADGQVY
+233 LIAALDQMTADGQVY

-291 LNAPS
+291 LNKPS
-296 HYTQQLS
+296 AYTKLLS

-376 QLALAEL
+376 QLALSEL

-391 QSSTD
+391 QSAKD

-411 QQFAD
+411 QQFSN
-416 KQTQVLPDNDT
+416 KQTQVLPNNNT
-427 DQKRLLHVL
+427 DQKRLLYIL
-436 GITNY
+436 GMTDY
-441 QNFTQLLTQQCDL
+441 EDFMQQLTQHCDAV
-454 IHQQFSLLVKE
+454 HQQFSLLVKDD
-465 EPALQDDVA
+465 PSLQDDVA

-489 DATETQSILN
+489 DAQETQSILN
-499 HWHLADEVFANG
+499 HWHLTDEVFTTG
-511 MPIGENVHQQINVFK
+511 IPISENVYQQVSAFK

-537 GLTILNNLMP
+537 GLTTLNDLMP
-547 VLIHNILS
+547 VIIHNILS
-555 SSAKDHAELLRR
+555 SSANDHRELFRR
-567 ILTVL
+567 VFTVL

-584 LFENQGALFQLV
+584 LFENQAALFHLV
-596 KLCTASPWVTEQIAR
+596 KLCAASPWVTEQIAR

-620 NPTSLYQPVAFNQYA
+620 NPISLYQPVAFNQYA
-635 DELRQALLRVE
+635 DELRQTLLRVE

-665 LKIAACDI
+665 LKIAAGDI
-673 SHALPVMQV
+673 SNALPVMQV

-693 IVQVVDIAWQQI
+693 IVQVVDIAWQQM
-705 VSKHGVPVCENQGP
+705 VAKHGVPVCETQGP
-719 KHMQNKGFAVLGF
+719 KNIQNKGFAVLGF

-762 KKPIGATGF
+762 QKPIGVSGF

-786 TGLGLLYDVDMRLR
+786 TGLGILYDVDMRLR

-812 DGFATYEIENAWTWE
+812 NGFATYETENAWTWE
-827 HQALGRARFITGSSE
+827 HQALGRARFISGGSE
-842 LQERFNAVRLTVLEK
+842 LQERFSAVRLAVLAK
-857 PRAKLELAS
+857 PRELLGLAH

-871 REKMRAHLAKGDAN
+871 REKMRVHLAKGDAK

-904 FMLLAHTCSYPSLAK
+904 FMLLAHTSSYPSLAK

-924 RLLADLATL
+924 RILADLAKL
-933 SLITKSE
+933 SLITKTE
-940 ADILSQ
+940 ADTLSQ

-956 RLALQNATLVSIN
+956 RLALQNGALAAIN
-969 TSLVDHQT
+969 ASLVDLQI
-977 KVKAIWQKYLIDTLQ
+977 KVKAIWHKYLVEQVK

>member
-1 MRQYQICCWMRIK
+1 
-14 SMMNS
+14 MNENPS
-19 PPPTIPLP
+19 TPLP
-27 SLPEELSALGSER
+27 KELIELGNQR
-40 WQTLQSHAALS
+40 WQELQSHEQFSA
-51 VDLEGFEEQIKTAF
+51 DFEMFEEQIKMAF
-65 SLSEFIFEQCI
+65 SLSEFISEQCI
-76 KHPSWLIDLLIEKQ
+76 KYPSWIAVLFIEKL
-90 LFAEQIDYQN
+90 LFAERIDYQH
-100 KLAQLLAEVD
+100 KLTQQLAEID
-110 NETVLHQTLRQFRN
+110 SEAVLHQKLRQFRN

-140 IEDSLTQVSGLAHQL
+140 IEDSLAQVSELARQL
-155 IIQTNSW
+155 ITQTNNR
-162 LFQSLQPR
+162 LCQLLQPQ
-170 FGIPQG
+170 FGLPEG
-176 EFGPQPML
+176 EFGPQPLL

-197 FSSDIDLIFTYPAQ
+197 FSSDIDLIFTYPAV
-211 GMTTGGKKTIENQQ
+211 GVTSGGKKSLENQQ

-233 IITALDQMTADGQVY
+233 IITALDQITADGQVY

-291 LNAPS
+291 LNQPCP
-296 HYTQQLS
+296 YTKQLS

-343 KLGKGGIREAEFVV
+343 KLGKGGIREAEFIV

-376 QLALAEL
+376 QLALSEL

-391 QSSTD
+391 QSAKD
-396 LQQSY
+396 LQHSY

-416 KQTQVLPDNDT
+416 KQTQVLPNSHI
-427 DQKRLLHVL
+427 DQKRLLYVL
-436 GITNY
+436 GMTEY
-441 QNFTQLLTQQCDL
+441 EDFMQHLAQHCDL

-465 EPALQDDVA
+465 DPALQHDIA

-489 DATETQSILN
+489 NAQETQSILN
-499 HWHLADEVFANG
+499 HWHLADAELVTKR
-511 MPIGENVHQQINVFK
+511 PIGEDVHQQVSAFK
-526 QNLTTQRIGQR
+526 QDLTKQRIGQR
-537 GLTILNNLMP
+537 GLTTLNNLMP
-547 VLIHNILS
+547 VIIHNILS
-555 SSAKDHAELLRR
+555 SSANDHAELFRR
-567 ILTVL
+567 VLTVL

-584 LFENQGALFQLV
+584 LYENQAALFHLV
-596 KLCTASPWVTEQIAR
+596 KLCAASPWVTEQIAR

-620 NPTSLYQPVAFNQYA
+620 NPISLYQPVAFNQYA

-665 LKIAACDI
+665 LKIAASDI
-673 SHALPVMQV
+673 SNALPVMQV
-682 SDHLTHLAEAI
+682 SDHLTYLAEAI
-693 IVQVVDIAWQQI
+693 IVQVVDIAWQQM
-705 VSKHGVPVCENQGP
+705 VVKHGVPVCDTQGP
-719 KHMQNKGFAVLGF
+719 KNIQNKGFAVLGF

-757 QPTNG
+757 QLTNG
-762 KKPIGATGF
+762 KKPIGATAF

-800 PSGNAGLLVCHV
+800 PSGHAGLLVCHV
-812 DGFATYEIENAWTWE
+812 NGFATYETENAWTWE
-827 HQALGRARFITGSSE
+827 HQALGRARFILGCSE
-842 LQERFNAVRLTVLEK
+842 LQERFSAVRLTVLSK
-857 PRAKLELAS
+857 PRVLLELAN

-871 REKMRAHLAKGDAN
+871 REKMRAHLAKGDAE

-904 FMLLAHTCSYPSLAK
+904 FMLLAHTSDFPSLAK

-924 RLLADLATL
+924 RILADLAALSLMTKTETDTL
-933 SLITKSE
+933 SE
-940 ADILSQ
+940 

-956 RLALQNATLVSIN
+956 RLALQNATMAAINPSIIA
-969 TSLVDHQT
+969 LQT
-977 KVKAIWQKYLIDTLQ
+977 KVKAIWNKYLT

>member
-1 MRQYQICCWMRIK
+1 MRTNNMQK
-14 SMMNS
+14 
-19 PPPTIPLP
+19 
-27 SLPEELSALGSER
+27 ELSMPLQKLSQQPLQKELIELGDER
-40 WQTLQSHAALS
+40 WQQLQSHQQFVVA
-51 VDLEGFEEQIKTAF
+51 FEMFEAQIKTAF
-65 SLSEFIFEQCI
+65 ALSEFIFEQCI
-76 KHPSWLIDLLIEKQ
+76 KNPSWLAQLLIEKS
-90 LFAEQIDYQN
+90 LFAERVDYQDN
-100 KLAQLLAEVD
+100 LVQLLAD
-110 NETVLHQTLRQFRN
+110 IDSETVLQQKLRQFRN

-140 IEDSLTQVSGLAHQL
+140 IESSLIQVSELARQL
-155 IIQTNSW
+155 ITQTNSW
-162 LFQSLQPR
+162 LYQFLQTR
-170 FGIPQG
+170 FGLPEG
-176 EFGPQPML
+176 EFGPQPLL
-184 ILGMGKLGGGELN
+184 ILGMGKLGGNELN
-197 FSSDIDLIFTYPAQ
+197 FSSDIDLIFTYASV
-211 GMTTGGKKTIENQQ
+211 GVTTGGKKSIENQQ

-233 IITALDQMTADGQVY
+233 FITALDQITADGQVY

-266 FDAMEDYYQEQ
+266 LDAMEDYYQEQ

-291 LNAPS
+291 LNQSCP
-296 HYTQQLS
+296 YTQQLS
-303 DILQPFIYR
+303 AILQPFVYR

-343 KLGKGGIREAEFVV
+343 KLGKGGIREAEFIV

-376 QLALAEL
+376 QLALSEL
-383 VNLQILPA
+383 VNLEILPA
-391 QSSTD
+391 QSAED

-401 LWLRKIEHCL
+401 LWLRKVEHCL

-416 KQTQVLPDNDT
+416 QQTQVLPNNNT
-427 DQKRLLHVL
+427 DQKRLLYVL
-436 GITNY
+436 GIADY
-441 QNFTQLLTQQCDL
+441 QDFMQQLAQHCNL

-465 EPALQDDVA
+465 DPALTDDVA
-474 DEQQQGA
+474 DEQQQAA

-489 DATETQSILN
+489 DAEETQSILN
-499 HWHLADEVFANG
+499 HWYDEADVFVAG
-511 MPIGENVHQQINVFK
+511 IAIGENVHQQLSTFK
-526 QNLTTQRIGQR
+526 QDLTTQRIGQR
-537 GLTILNNLMP
+537 GLTTLNNLMP
-547 VLIHNILS
+547 VIFHKILS
-555 SSAKDHAELLRR
+555 SAADDHVELFKRVLS
-567 ILTVL
+567 VL

-584 LFENQGALFQLV
+584 LFENQAALFHLV
-596 KLCTASPWVTEQIAR
+596 KLCAASPWVTQQIAR

-620 NPTSLYQPVAFNQYA
+620 NPVSLYQPVAFDQYA
-635 DELRQALLRVE
+635 DELRQSLLRVE
-646 PEDLELQIETLR
+646 TEDLELQIETLR

-665 LKIAACDI
+665 LKIAAADI
-673 SHALPVMQV
+673 SNALPVMQV

-705 VSKHGVPVCENQGP
+705 VAKHGVPVCEIHGP
-719 KHMQNKGFAVLGF
+719 KDIQNKGFAVLGF

-757 QPTNG
+757 QLTNG
-762 KKPIGATGF
+762 KKPIGASGF

-812 DGFATYEIENAWTWE
+812 NGFATYEMENAWTWE
-827 HQALGRARFITGSSE
+827 HQALGRARFIMGCRE
-842 LQERFNAVRLTVLEK
+842 LYERFSEVRLTVLSK
-857 PRAKLELAS
+857 PRVVVELAAA
-866 EVVSM
+866 VAAM
-871 REKMRAHLAKGDAN
+871 REKMRAHLAKGDAT

-904 FMLLAHTCSYPSLAK
+904 FMLLAHTSTFPSLAK

-924 RLLADLATL
+924 RILADLADL

-940 ADILSQ
+940 ADTLNQ
-946 AYLEYRNYAH
+946 AYLKYRNLAH
-956 RLALQNATLVSIN
+956 QLALQNRTLAATTPAIREL
-969 TSLVDHQT
+969 QT
-977 KVKAIWQKYLIDTLQ
+977 KVKAIWYKYLVEVLQ

>member
-1 MRQYQICCWMRIK
+1 MKNSPLTTLPQELIAIGNQRWLELTSHSQYSVSFETFEQQIK
-14 SMMNS
+14 S
-19 PPPTIPLP
+19 
-27 SLPEELSALGSER
+27 
-40 WQTLQSHAALS
+40 
-51 VDLEGFEEQIKTAF
+51 AF
-65 SLSEFIFEQCI
+65 SLSDFIYEQCLKNPI
-76 KHPSWLIDLLIEKQ
+76 WLSDLLVEEL
-90 LFAEQIDYQN
+90 LFAKQIEYQQQ
-100 KLAQLLAEVD
+100 LEQLLTEVD
-110 NETVLHQTLRQFRN
+110 SEALLQQKLRQFRN
-124 FHMLRIAWRD
+124 FQMLRIAWRD

-140 IEDSLTQVSGLAHQL
+140 IENSLAQVSDLARQL
-155 IIQTNSW
+155 IVQTNNW
-162 LFQSLQPR
+162 LYQSLQPR
-170 FGIPQG
+170 FGLPEG
-176 EFGPQPML
+176 ERGPQPLL

-197 FSSDIDLIFTYPAQ
+197 FSSDIDLIFTYPAV
-211 GMTTGGKKTIENQQ
+211 GFTTGGRKSVENQQ

-233 IITALDQMTADGQVY
+233 IITALDQITADGQVY

-291 LNAPS
+291 LNLPS
-296 HYTQQLS
+296 PYTQELS

-343 KLGKGGIREAEFVV
+343 KLGEGGIREAEFVV

-376 QLALAEL
+376 QLALSEL
-383 VNLQILPA
+383 VKLEILPA
-391 QSSTD
+391 QSANS
-396 LQQSY
+396 LQHSY

-416 KQTQVLPDNDT
+416 KQTQVLPDNNT

-436 GITNY
+436 GIDNY
-441 QNFTQLLTQQCDL
+441 EAFKQQLAQHCATV
-454 IHQQFSLLVKE
+454 HQQFSLLVKE
-465 EPALQDDVA
+465 DPTAQDDVA

-481 KDLWQLQL
+481 RDLWQLQL
-489 DATETQSILN
+489 DVEETQSILN
-499 HWHLADEVFANG
+499 HWHLADEVNQTSL
-511 MPIGENVHQQINVFK
+511 PIGEDVCQQINVFK
-526 QNLTTQRIGQR
+526 QNLTKQRIGQR
-537 GLTILNNLMP
+537 GLTTLNNLMP
-547 VLIHNILS
+547 VIIHNILS
-555 SSAKDHAELLRR
+555 STAKDHGELFRR
-567 ILTVL
+567 VLSVL

-584 LFENQGALFQLV
+584 LFENQAALFHLV
-596 KLCTASPWVTEQIAR
+596 KLCAASPWVTEQIAR

-620 NPTSLYQPVAFNQYA
+620 NPVSLYQPVAFNQYA
-635 DELRQALLRVE
+635 DELRQSLLRVE

-658 QFKLSQQ
+658 QFKLTQQ
-665 LKIAACDI
+665 LKIAAADI
-673 SHALPVMQV
+673 SNALPVMQV

-693 IVQVVDIAWQQI
+693 IVQVVDIAWQQM
-705 VSKHGVPVCENQGP
+705 VARYGVPVCETQGP
-719 KHMQNKGFAVLGF
+719 KSIQNKGFAVLGY

-757 QPTNG
+757 QLTNG
-762 KKPIGATGF
+762 KKPLGATGF

-812 DGFATYEIENAWTWE
+812 DGFATYQTENAWTWE
-827 HQALGRARFITGSSE
+827 HQALGRARFITGCRE
-842 LQERFNAVRLTVLEK
+842 LQERFSAVRLNILSK
-857 PRAKLELAS
+857 PRVLLELAE

-871 REKMRAHLAKGDAN
+871 REKMREHLAKGDAK

-904 FMLLAHTCSYPSLAK
+904 FMLLAHTCAFPSLAK

-924 RLLADLATL
+924 RILADLAKL
-933 SLITKSE
+933 SLITKAE
-940 ADILSQ
+940 ADTLNQ

-956 RLALQNATLVSIN
+956 RLALQNGELAEIN
-969 TSLVDHQT
+969 ASLVDLQT
-977 KVKAIWQKYLIDTLQ
+977 KVKTIWHKYLVEQVK

>member
-1 MRQYQICCWMRIK
+1 MKQDP
-14 SMMNS
+14 S
-19 PPPTIPLP
+19 TPLP
-27 SLPEELSALGSER
+27 KELIELGNER
-40 WQTLQSHAALS
+40 WQKLQSHEQFSAHIAT
-51 VDLEGFEEQIKTAF
+51 FQEQIKTAF
-65 SLSEFIFEQCI
+65 SLSEFITEQCL
-76 KHPSWLIDLLIEKQ
+76 KYPSWLTELFIEKL
-90 LFAEQIDYQN
+90 LFTEQVDYQE
-100 KLAQLLAEVD
+100 KLTKLLADIDGEVI
-110 NETVLHQTLRQFRN
+110 LHQKLRQFRN

-134 LLNMQS
+134 LHNMQS
-140 IEDSLTQVSGLAHQL
+140 IEDSLAQVSELACQL
-155 IIQTNSW
+155 ITQTNNW
-162 LFQSLQPR
+162 LYQFLKPR
-170 FGIPQG
+170 FGLPEG

-197 FSSDIDLIFTYPAQ
+197 FSSDIDLIFTYPSV
-211 GMTTGGKKTIENQQ
+211 GVTTGGKKSIENQQ

-233 IITALDQMTADGQVY
+233 FITALDQITADGQVY

-255 PFGDSGPLVMH
+255 PFGDSGPIVMH
-266 FDAMEDYYQEQ
+266 LDAMEDYYQEQ

-291 LNAPS
+291 LNRPCP
-296 HYTQQLS
+296 YTQQLS

-343 KLGKGGIREAEFVV
+343 KLGKGGIREAEFIV

-376 QLALAEL
+376 QLALSEL

-391 QSSTD
+391 QGAND
-396 LQQSY
+396 LLHSY

-416 KQTQVLPDNDT
+416 KQTQVLPNNNI
-427 DQKRLLHVL
+427 DQSRLLYIL
-436 GITNY
+436 NMTDY
-441 QNFTQLLTQQCDL
+441 EDFTQHLSRHSEV
-454 IHQQFSLLVKE
+454 IHQQFSLLVNE
-465 EPALQDDVA
+465 DPALQDDVA

-489 DATETQSILN
+489 DADETQSILN
-499 HWHLADEVFANG
+499 QWHLADEMLATNT
-511 MPIGENVHQQINVFK
+511 PIGEDIHQQVSAFK
-526 QNLTTQRIGQR
+526 QDLTTQRIGQR
-537 GLTILNNLMP
+537 GLTTLNNLMP
-547 VLIHNILS
+547 VIIHNILS
-555 SSAKDHAELLRR
+555 SSTKDHGELFRR
-567 ILTVL
+567 VLTVL

-584 LFENQGALFQLV
+584 LCENQAALFHLV
-596 KLCTASPWVTEQIAR
+596 KLCAASPWVTEQIAR

-620 NPTSLYQPVAFNQYA
+620 NPISLYQPVAFNQYA

-658 QFKLSQQ
+658 QFKLSQH
-665 LKIAACDI
+665 LKIAAADI
-673 SHALPVMQV
+673 SNALPVMQV

-693 IVQVVDIAWQQI
+693 IIQVVDIAWQQM
-705 VSKHGVPVCENQGP
+705 VAKHGVPICDTQGS
-719 KHMQNKGFAVLGF
+719 KDIQNKGFAVLGF

-757 QPTNG
+757 QLTNG

-786 TGLGLLYDVDMRLR
+786 TGLGILYDVDMRLR

-812 DGFATYEIENAWTWE
+812 NGFATYETENAWTWE
-827 HQALGRARFITGSSE
+827 HQALGRARFITGCGE
-842 LQERFNAVRLTVLEK
+842 LQERFSEVRLAVLSK
-857 PRAKLELAS
+857 PRVLSELAN

-871 REKMRAHLAKGDAN
+871 REKMRAHLAKGDAE

-904 FMLLAHTCSYPSLAK
+904 FMLLAHTSSFPSLAK

-924 RLLADLATL
+924 RILADLATL
-933 SLITKSE
+933 SLITKTE
-940 ADILSQ
+940 ADTLSQ
-946 AYLEYRNYAH
+946 AYLEYRNDTH
-956 RLALQNATLVSIN
+956 RLALQNATLATINPSIIEF
-969 TSLVDHQT
+969 QI
-977 KVKAIWQKYLIDTLQ
+977 KVKAIWSKYLT

>member
-1 MRQYQICCWMRIK
+1 MRINNMTK
-14 SMMNS
+14 SQF
-19 PPPTIPLP
+19 TPL
-27 SLPEELSALGSER
+27 SKELIELGNKR
-40 WQTLQSHAALS
+40 WQELQSHPQFSAH
-51 VDLEGFEEQIKTAF
+51 FEAYEEHIKIAF
-65 SLSEFIFEQCI
+65 SLSDFIAVQCLKYPAWLDELLLEKLLFI
-76 KHPSWLIDLLIEKQ
+76 K
-90 LFAEQIDYQN
+90 QIDYQD
-100 KLAQLLAEVD
+100 KLAELLSGVD
-110 NETVLHQTLRQFRN
+110 SEAVLHQKLRQFRN

-140 IEDSLTQVSGLAHQL
+140 IENSLEQVSELARQL
-155 IIQTNSW
+155 ITQTNSW
-162 LFQSLQPR
+162 LYQSLEPR
-170 FGIPQG
+170 FGFPEG

-197 FSSDIDLIFTYPAQ
+197 FSSDIDLIFTYASA
-211 GMTTGGKKTIENQQ
+211 GVTTGGKKSIENQQ

-233 IITALDQMTADGQVY
+233 FITALDQMTADGQVY

-291 LNAPS
+291 LNLPCP
-296 HYTQQLS
+296 YTQQLL

-343 KLGKGGIREAEFVV
+343 KLGKGGIREAEFIV

-376 QLALAEL
+376 QSALTEL
-383 VNLQILPA
+383 INLQILPA
-391 QSSTD
+391 QSAND

-401 LWLRKIEHCL
+401 LWLRKVEHCL

-427 DQKRLLHVL
+427 DQKRLLYVL
-436 GITNY
+436 GIADY
-441 QNFTQLLTQQCDL
+441 QDFMQLLTQHCDL

-465 EPALQDDVA
+465 DPALKEDVA
-474 DEQQQGA
+474 DELQQGA

-489 DATETQSILN
+489 DIDETQKIVNL
-499 HWHLADEVFANG
+499 WYLADDAISTG
-511 MPIGENVHQQINVFK
+511 IPIGEDVFK
-526 QNLTTQRIGQR
+526 QISAFKQDLTTQRIGQR
-537 GLTILNNLMP
+537 GLTTLNNLMP
-547 VLIHNILS
+547 VIIQNILS
-555 SSAKDHAELLRR
+555 SSANDHAGLLRR

-572 HAILGR
+572 HAVLGR

-584 LFENQGALFQLV
+584 LFENQAALFHLV
-596 KLCTASPWVTEQIAR
+596 KLCAASPWVTQQIAR

-620 NPTSLYQPVAFNQYA
+620 NPISLYQPVAVHQYT
-635 DELRQALLRVE
+635 DELRQAFLRVE

-665 LKIAACDI
+665 LKIAAADI
-673 SHALPVMQV
+673 SNALPVMQI

-693 IVQVVDIAWQQI
+693 MVQVVDIAWQQM
-705 VSKHGVPVCENQGP
+705 VAKHGVPVCETQGP
-719 KHMQNKGFAVLGF
+719 KNIQNKGFAVLGF

-757 QPTNG
+757 QLTNG
-762 KKPIGATGF
+762 KKSIESTGF

-812 DGFATYEIENAWTWE
+812 KGFDTYENENAWTWE
-827 HQALGRARFITGSSE
+827 HQALGRARFIMGCRE
-842 LQERFNAVRLTVLEK
+842 LYERFSTIRLTVLSK
-857 PRAKLELAS
+857 PRVLLELAGS
-866 EVVSM
+866 VVTM
-871 REKMRAHLAKGDAN
+871 REKMRAHLAKGN
-885 NIDLKQDAGGI
+885 RENIDLKQDAGGI

-904 FMLLAHTCSYPSLAK
+904 FMLLAHTHSFPSLAK
-919 WPDNV
+919 WSDNV
-924 RLLADLATL
+924 RILADLAKL
-933 SLITKSE
+933 SLITVSE
-940 ADILSQ
+940 ANILSQ

-956 RLALQNATLVSIN
+956 RLALQNNALVATNPSIIN
-969 TSLVDHQT
+969 LQT
-977 KVKAIWQKYLIDTLQ
+977 EVKAIWHKYLITLLK

>member
-1 MRQYQICCWMRIK
+1 MK
-14 SMMNS
+14 NNPS
-19 PPPTIPLP
+19 TPLP
-27 SLPEELSALGSER
+27 KELIELGNER
-40 WQTLQSHAALS
+40 WQELQSHSQFSAHYEIFS
-51 VDLEGFEEQIKTAF
+51 EQIKTVF
-65 SLSEFIFEQCI
+65 SLSDFVAEQSL
-76 KHPSWLIDLLIEKQ
+76 KHPIWLTELLVEKV

-100 KLAQLLAEVD
+100 KLAELLAEI
-110 NETVLHQTLRQFRN
+110 ESEAILMQKLRQFRH

-134 LLNMQS
+134 LLNIQT
-140 IEDSLTQVSGLAHQL
+140 IEDSLAQVSELARQL
-155 IIQTNSW
+155 ITQTNSW
-162 LFQSLQPR
+162 LYQFLQPR
-170 FGIPQG
+170 FGLPEG

-184 ILGMGKLGGGELN
+184 ILGMGKLGGDELN
-197 FSSDIDLIFTYPAQ
+197 FSSDIDLIFTYASV
-211 GMTTGGKKTIENQQ
+211 GNTTGGKKSIENQQ

-233 IITALDQMTADGQVY
+233 LIAALDQMTADGQVY

-291 LNAPS
+291 LNKPS
-296 HYTQQLS
+296 AYTKLLS

-364 GGREPS
+364 GGRESS

-376 QLALAEL
+376 QLALSEL

-391 QSSTD
+391 QSAKD

-401 LWLRKIEHCL
+401 LWLRKVEHCL

-416 KQTQVLPDNDT
+416 KQTQVLPNNNT
-427 DQKRLLHVL
+427 DQKRLLYIL
-436 GITNY
+436 GMTDY
-441 QNFTQLLTQQCDL
+441 EDFMQQLALHCDAV
-454 IHQQFSLLVKE
+454 HQQFSLLVKE
-465 EPALQDDVA
+465 DPTLQDDIA

-489 DATETQSILN
+489 DAQETQSILN
-499 HWHLADEVFANG
+499 HWHLTDEVLTTG
-511 MPIGENVHQQINVFK
+511 IRIGEDVYQQVSAFK

-537 GLTILNNLMP
+537 GLTTLNDLMP
-547 VLIHNILS
+547 VIIHNILS
-555 SSAKDHAELLRR
+555 SSANDHRELFRR
-567 ILTVL
+567 VFTVL

-584 LFENQGALFQLV
+584 LFENQAALFHLV
-596 KLCTASPWVTEQIAR
+596 KLCAASPWVTAQIAR

-620 NPTSLYQPVAFNQYA
+620 NPISLYQPVAFNQYA

-665 LKIAACDI
+665 LKIAAGDI

-693 IVQVVDIAWQQI
+693 IVQVVDIAWQQM
-705 VSKHGVPVCENQGP
+705 VAKHGVPVCETQGP
-719 KHMQNKGFAVLGF
+719 KNIQNKGFAVLGF

-762 KKPIGATGF
+762 KKPIGASGF

-786 TGLGLLYDVDMRLR
+786 TGLGILYDVDMRLR

-812 DGFATYEIENAWTWE
+812 NGFATYETENAWTWE
-827 HQALGRARFITGSSE
+827 HQALGRARFISGCSQ
-842 LQERFNAVRLTVLEK
+842 LRERFSAVRLAVLAK
-857 PRAKLELAS
+857 PRELS
-866 EVVSM
+866 GLSHEVVSM
-871 REKMRAHLAKGDAN
+871 REKMRAHLAKGNAQ

-904 FMLLAHTCSYPSLAK
+904 FMLLAHTSVYPSLAK

-924 RLLADLATL
+924 RVLADLAKL
-933 SLITKSE
+933 SLVTKEE
-940 ADILSQ
+940 ADTLSQ

-956 RLALQNATLVSIN
+956 RLALQNGELAAIN
-969 TSLVDHQT
+969 TSLVDLQI
-977 KVKAIWQKYLIDTLQ
+977 KVKAIWHKYLVEQV